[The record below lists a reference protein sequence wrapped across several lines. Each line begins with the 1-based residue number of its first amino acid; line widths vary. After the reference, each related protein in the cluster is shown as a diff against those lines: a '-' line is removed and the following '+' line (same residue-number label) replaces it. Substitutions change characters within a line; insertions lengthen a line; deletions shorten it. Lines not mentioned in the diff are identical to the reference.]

1 MSGGTVRPRDAR
13 PPWPLTARE
22 TEVLAEMA
30 SGKTNAAIAQVLFI
44 SRRSVEKHVNSI
56 FSKLL
61 LPGRD
66 EHHPRVQAVLT
77 YLAHTR
83 PSDVTTWAVVPP
95 GVAPVQPGRPGPERH
110 SWTQAG
116 VRPRHRHL
124 HRSRVPGAAAIAPN
138 GG

>member
-1 MSGGTVRPRDAR
+1 MQSSDVCQRS
-13 PPWPLTARE
+13 WPLTSRE

-66 EHHPRVQAVLT
+66 EHHPRVQAVLMF
-77 YLAHTR
+77 LAHSQPLAATARGSATESRRAGSRSR
-83 PSDVTTWAVVPP
+83 PSSPRAHRCLATRRAVMP
-95 GVAPVQPGRPGPERH
+95 A
-110 SWTQAG
+110 
-116 VRPRHRHL
+116 
-124 HRSRVPGAAAIAPN
+124 
-138 GG
+138 